1 MEFNID
7 VLGKMVPNILTALTQ
22 LGATLILF
30 YFIKKLAW
38 KPIREILRK
47 RSETEQNRLIEAQ
60 KLKDE
65 SEKINL
71 QAKQELQQAGADA
84 KQLISVGR
92 SEAERVKNEL
102 LEDARK
108 KSEEKLNEAR
118 KEIEYEKVL
127 MRTELHN
134 EMVDV
139 ALTAAEKLLSEKFDE
154 KKDRQEIEKFVKEVV
169 KE

>member
-7 VLGKMVPNILTALTQ
+7 VLEKMLPNILTVLTQ
-22 LGATLILF
+22 LGATFILF

-38 KPIREILRK
+38 KPVREIIQK
-47 RSETEQNRLIEAQ
+47 RSEAEQNKLIEAQ
-60 KLKDE
+60 RLKEE
-65 SEKINL
+65 SEKINI

-92 SEAERVKNEL
+92 SEAERVKSEL
-102 LEDARK
+102 LEAAKK
-108 KSEEKLNEAR
+108 KSEEQLDDAR

-139 ALTAAEKLLSEKFDE
+139 ALMAAEKLLSEKFDE
-154 KKDRQEIEKFVKEVV
+154 KRDRQEIEKFVKEVV

>member
-22 LGATLILF
+22 LGATFILF

-38 KPIREILRK
+38 KPVREILQK

-65 SEKINL
+65 SEKINI

-102 LEDARK
+102 LEDARR

-134 EMVDV
+134 QIVDV
-139 ALTAAEKLLSEKFDE
+139 ALIAAEKLLSEKFDE